1 MTFDKFFFFSFF
13 PLYLSNS
20 EQETIKVAKMVF
32 LALGRLRNASTCTFP
47 PMGNLQSFAA
57 MKLICGFTRGNSG
70 KPRLN
75 SVMFWITSG
84 CKKKKKKK
92 FSLSVFKQTEQD
104 TNFIFAHTH

>member
-13 PLYLSNS
+13 PLYVSNS

-84 CKKKKKKK
+84 CKKKKKK

-104 TNFIFAHTH
+104 INFIFAYTH